1 MKRASLALAATL
13 LVAGCVT
20 DRVTLLDNEDG
31 AAEFA
36 VAEITNPA
44 KECVVD
50 RQLSEQKLGRGCK
63 PKTLEKLRES
73 DAALVQGLPLK
84 TYTKEF
90 RFEPDVSEL
99 TPAQLSEIP
108 QIQQAARDRSPAQ
121 IEIEGFTDADGKE
134 ASNLELSLKR
144 AQAVAEQLR
153 AGGVPIEDGDII
165 ARGEFE
171 ALKTGPDETVNP
183 AFRKVSISVR

>member
-1 MKRASLALAATL
+1 MRSALALAGAL
-13 LVAGCVT
+13 LASGCAT

-31 AAEFA
+31 SPNFA
-36 VAEITNPA
+36 VAEITNPG

-50 RQLSEQKLGRGCK
+50 RQLSEQKLGKGCK
-63 PKTLEKLRES
+63 PKPLDKLRER

-84 TYTKEF
+84 IFTKEF
-90 RFEPDVSEL
+90 LFAPDVAEL

-108 QIQQAARDRSPAQ
+108 QIQQAALDRNPAQ
-121 IEIEGFTDADGKE
+121 IEIEGFTDSDGAE
-134 ASNLELSLKR
+134 AANLELSRKR

-153 AGGVPIEDGDII
+153 AGGVPIENSDII

-171 ALKTGPDETVNP
+171 ALKNGPDETVNP